1 MYNGLNQ
8 LGWWLKPEILAQGDW
23 MLMKDTMAIID
34 HWSIPINF
42 RGSDIWFDL
51 SMSLYKVKGH

>member
-1 MYNGLNQ
+1 
-8 LGWWLKPEILAQGDW
+8 

-42 RGSDIWFDL
+42 RGGDILLDL
-51 SMSLYKVKGH
+51 SLSLHKVKSQ